1 MIFALHSLGN
11 TSTIPA
17 LAVGVSTS
25 TAAAASIGNGPYTT
39 NAVVVTASGGVSP
52 YTYAW
57 TKVSGGTVT
66 ISSATAT
73 SVTWSASGTA
83 PETKAAVWKCSV
95 TDAIG
100 TVTDSGAV
108 SVSIA
113 FNVSTLSASLSTGT
127 LSATLSGSGSLATG
141 TVTATPTGGTGP
153 YTYAWSKVSGDTVT
167 PSSTTTA
174 AITFSATGTAPQ
186 TIAAVWQCVVTDSTT
201 STASAGTVSISLVY
215 SAPALSASLSASST
229 YGALTGSGTVVTSP
243 TITCNVTGG
252 VSPYTYLW
260 TYNSGDAGLY
270 PEHSTL
276 AATAFL
282 RYGSP
287 TNHYTAYW
295 KCVATDSIGSTA
307 TSGLVTVEC
316 DFDSNQ

>member
-17 LAVGVSTS
+17 LTVSLDTS
-25 TAAAASIGNGPYTT
+25 TAAGSGIGNGPYTT
-39 NAVVVTASGGVSP
+39 NAVVVTASGGITP

-57 TKVSGGTVT
+57 TKVSGDTLT
-66 ISSATAT
+66 ISSASAT

-83 PETKAAVWKCSV
+83 PEIKAAVWKCSV
-95 TDAIG
+95 TDAMG
-100 TVTDSGAV
+100 TVIDSVGV
-108 SVSIA
+108 SVGVS
-113 FNVSTLSASLSTGT
+113 FNVSTLAASLSSST
-127 LSATLSGSGSLATG
+127 LTATLTGSGSLATS
-141 TVTATPTGGTGP
+141 TITATPTGGTGP
-153 YTYAWSKVSGDTVT
+153 YTYLWSKVSGATVT

-186 TIAAVWQCVVTDSTT
+186 TISAVWQCVVTDSTT
-201 STASAGTVSISLVY
+201 STANAGNVSISLVY

-243 TITCNVTGG
+243 TITCNVSGG

-260 TYNSGDAGLY
+260 TFNSGDTGLY

-276 AATAFL
+276 ASTAFL

-295 KCVATDSIGSTA
+295 KCVVTDSISSTA

-316 DFDSNQ
+316 DFESNQ